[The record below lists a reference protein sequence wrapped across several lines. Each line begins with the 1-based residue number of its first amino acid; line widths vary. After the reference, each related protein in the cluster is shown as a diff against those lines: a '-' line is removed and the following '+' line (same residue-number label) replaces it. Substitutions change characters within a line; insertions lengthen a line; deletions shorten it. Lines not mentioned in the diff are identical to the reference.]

1 MRMYTRKDVVD
12 WLNDWRFI
20 MTHYIVAH
28 TRIHAAGT
36 KVRGRERIKTQ
47 TQNNLRYT
55 MNRVT
60 RDIVGNNI
68 CKRNPHTLAP
78 AIIATIE
85 GNRESILESKTVHVN
100 MLIGNLPPNKRDPMK
115 LLETFKYNWHLK
127 CGQSDDVWIEQFDLS
142 KKLNFYITKEDLK
155 PGHLSDCPLYES
167 MRLPS
172 TPLYVD

>member
-85 GNRESILESKTVHVN
+85 GNRESILESKTVHIN
-100 MLIGNLPPNKRDPMK
+100 MLIGNLPPNKRD
-115 LLETFKYNWHLK
+115 
-127 CGQSDDVWIEQFDLS
+127 
-142 KKLNFYITKEDLK
+142 
-155 PGHLSDCPLYES
+155 
-167 MRLPS
+167 R
-172 TPLYVD
+172 